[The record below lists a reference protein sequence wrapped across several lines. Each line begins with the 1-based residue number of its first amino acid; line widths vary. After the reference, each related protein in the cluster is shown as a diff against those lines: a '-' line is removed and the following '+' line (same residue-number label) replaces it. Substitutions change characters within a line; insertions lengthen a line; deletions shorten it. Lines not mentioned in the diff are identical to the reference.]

1 MYTSLLTLHSIVRW
15 IVLAL
20 LLYAIYKA
28 FTGYFKQRAF
38 SGSDNA
44 ARHYTATA
52 AHIQLVIGMILYFK
66 SPVVKAYWKTKGGL
80 LPFDYTFF
88 SLLHLVL
95 MFSAIVV
102 LTVGSAK
109 AKREMTDRK
118 KFSTMLI
125 WFVVALLLILIAIPW
140 PFSPLVKRPYIRM
153 F

>member
-1 MYTSLLTLHSIVRW
+1 MYITLLTLHSLLRW

-20 LLYAIYKA
+20 LLFAVYIAA
-28 FTGYFKQRAF
+28 TGYFKKRVF
-38 SGSDNA
+38 SGTDNA
-44 ARHYTATA
+44 VRHWTATA
-52 AHIQLVIGMILYFK
+52 AHIQLLIGMILYFK
-66 SPVVKAYWKTKGGL
+66 SPVVKAWWKIKGSL
-80 LPFDYTFF
+80 LPFDYKFF

-95 MFSAIVV
+95 MFAAIVV

-109 AKREMTDRK
+109 TKREMTDQK

>member
-1 MYTSLLTLHSIVRW
+1 MYIAMLTLHSIVRW
-15 IVLAL
+15 IVFAL
-20 LLYAIYKA
+20 LLYAVYKA
-28 FTGYFKQRAF
+28 ATGYFKNRAF
-38 SGSDNA
+38 SKSDNA
-44 ARHYTATA
+44 VRHWTATA
-52 AHIQLVIGMILYFK
+52 AHIQLLIGMILYFR
-66 SPVVKAYWKTKGGL
+66 SPVVKAFWKIKGS
-80 LPFDYTFF
+80 LPAFDYLFF
-88 SLLHLVL
+88 SLLHLLL
-95 MFSAIVV
+95 MLAAIVV

>member
-1 MYTSLLTLHSIVRW
+1 MYITLLTLHSIVRW

-20 LLYAIYKA
+20 LLFAVYKA
-28 FTGYFKQRAF
+28 GTGYFRKRVF
-38 SGSDNA
+38 SGTDNA
-44 ARHYTATA
+44 VRHWTATA
-52 AHIQLVIGMILYFK
+52 AHIQLLIGMILYFR
-66 SPVVKAYWKTKGGL
+66 SPVVKAWWKTKGSL
-80 LPFDYTFF
+80 LPFDYKFF
-88 SLLHLVL
+88 SLLHLSL
-95 MFSAIVV
+95 MFAAIVV